1 MVAMEISVNVF
12 DKTCKIAE
20 KSGKKLLQF
29 RNCKILRD
37 HAIITEDFWVRDGK
51 IVDPEK
57 VFFDEKISANVQI
70 DCKGALIAP
79 GFLDLQINGK
89 ESISDSV

>member
-1 MVAMEISVNVF
+1 MEISVNVF

>member
-1 MVAMEISVNVF
+1 MDIPSNIVV
-12 DKTCKIAE
+12 DKTR
-20 KSGKKLLQF
+20 KSAVKSHKKLLQF
-29 RNCKILRD
+29 RNCQILRD

-57 VFFDEKISANVQI
+57 VFFDEKISADVQI

-89 ESISDSV
+89 ESKSDIL

>member
-1 MVAMEISVNVF
+1 MEISFNVL

-89 ESISDSV
+89 ESVSDSV

>member
-1 MVAMEISVNVF
+1 MEISINIAA
-12 DKTCKIAE
+12 DKTCKPAV
-20 KSGKKLLQF
+20 KSHKKLLQF
-29 RNCKILRD
+29 RNCQILHD

-57 VFFDEKISANVQI
+57 VFFDEKISADVQI

-89 ESISDSV
+89 DSKHDSL